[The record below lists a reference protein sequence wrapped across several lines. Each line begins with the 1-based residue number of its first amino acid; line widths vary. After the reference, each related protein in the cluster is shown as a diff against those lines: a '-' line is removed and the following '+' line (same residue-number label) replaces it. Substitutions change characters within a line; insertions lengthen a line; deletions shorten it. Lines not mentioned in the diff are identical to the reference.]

1 MFGKTASCGA
11 FVGIVT
17 LALMVMLPWA
27 AWGGSGPQALR
38 VEKPSVVEGYPIM
51 TDSEL
56 NSMCGR
62 YDGYFFGLDL
72 NVNLCGGPLFSV
84 TADPRS
90 TGLKNGDFS
99 PIKNQY
105 NQTVGYKYGD
115 TNNNNNPV
123 NYQAGI
129 GTSSVYQTVQVNGTG
144 IPVTGLVNLNIEVP
158 KSLTTFGR
166 TVPLSVRGGGPAY

>member
-27 AWGGSGPQALR
+27 AWGSGSQALR
-38 VEKPSVVEGYPIM
+38 VEKPSVLESYPIM

-56 NSMCGR
+56 NNMRGR

-72 NVNLCGGPLFSV
+72 NVNLCGGTLFSV
-84 TADPRS
+84 TPDPRS
-90 TGLKNGDFS
+90 TGLINNDFKPVTKNG
-99 PIKNQY
+99 
-105 NQTVGYKYGD
+105 QTVGYKYGEI
-115 TNNNNNPV
+115 NSGNPV

-129 GTSSVYQTVQVNGTG
+129 GTSNVYQTVQVNGTG
-144 IPVTGLVNLNIEVP
+144 IPVTGLVNLNITVP
-158 KSLTTFGR
+158 KSLPTFGR
-166 TVPLSVRGGGPAY
+166 TVPLSVKGGGPFN